1 MSVGFSCDCGKSLHV
16 SEDKRGKRIKCPA
29 CGEVLRVPD
38 IDDAEEEFTE
48 EAVPRVQAGKSR
60 KKTTKAKK
68 GASVSLLVVG
78 GGLGL
83 IAVMAVGAML
93 FWPRTSNKVPVAQT
107 TDWQSFQHRVGGFS
121 VEVPNALQKIPT
133 REAGDDFY
141 AIRIAGEHPYTVHV
155 NCYIFAKGTTA
166 AKPVP
171 MLLARAAE
179 LIADGRNIQQ
189 QSNIRHNGHQ
199 GLDFLVAG
207 PKGNQRSRLFLHH
220 NVVIELA
227 VTWEKQEPTTER
239 DRFWNSIQFT
249 RQGGRGGSK
258 SPAME

>member
-1 MSVGFSCDCGKSLHV
+1 MSVGVSCDCGKILRV
-16 SEDKRGKRIKCPA
+16 SEEKRGKRIKCPG
-29 CGEVLRVPD
+29 CGEVIRVPD
-38 IDDAEEEFTE
+38 LGDAEDEFTE
-48 EAVPRVQAGKSR
+48 EPASRMRSAKSR

-68 GASVSLLVVG
+68 GSSVGLLVIG

-83 IAVMAVGAML
+83 VAVMVVGAIL

-107 TDWQSFQHRVGGFS
+107 TEWQSFQHRVGGFS

-133 REAGDDFY
+133 RDAADDFY
-141 AIRIAGEHPYTVHV
+141 AIRIAGEHPYAVHV
-155 NCYIFAKGTTA
+155 NCYIFPKGTTA

-179 LIADGRNIQQ
+179 LIANRRKIEQ

-227 VTWEKQEPTTER
+227 VTWDKEEPTTER

-249 RQGGRGGSK
+249 RRTGPGESK